1 MFVCP
6 YILYADGQV
15 GLEVVEV
22 LCQLV
27 AVVIVGEQALEKRQQ
42 LKETK
47 KQHEVTS
54 VTEEQVKITIRKK
67 EREDETRLWMRE
79 TRWRVLKRKRTRE
92 IY

>member
-54 VTEEQVKITIRKK
+54 VTEEEVEITIRK
-67 EREDETRLWMRE
+67 R
-79 TRWRVLKRKRTRE
+79 RKRG
-92 IY
+92 